1 MSFILPSAT
10 GYEISFSV
18 VTFIPSPYPSPH
30 RGEGNFK
37 IIFYFDS
44 TFDVERLPC

>member
-18 VTFIPSPYPSPH
+18 VTFIPSPYPH
-30 RGEGNFK
+30 RGGGNFK
-37 IIFYFDS
+37 IIFF
-44 TFDVERLPC
+44 F